1 MRNGHLL
8 LNDSRIARNGG
19 AGVTVIRGEAII
31 RDSALVRNGAQNGAA
46 GLEVGTAALCV
57 ANRNDLRENRGGA
70 TLVDR
75 DFDRYFA
82 VPQPGMGAWAGGGM
96 AGGMGGAYGAG
107 GGVVPPPPQQ
117 GAGRT
122 LNTLILDNM
131 VEGDDTGAAGGRDGE
146 ASDGDL

>member
-1 MRNGHLL
+1 VRNGHLL

-46 GLEVGTAALCV
+46 GLEVGTGALCV

-82 VPQPGMGAWAGGGM
+82 LPQPGMGAWVGM
-96 AGGMGGAYGAG
+96 AGAYGMG

-117 GAGRT
+117 GAERT

-146 ASDGDL
+146 GFDGDL